1 MKTIK
6 LAALAFAAATLV
18 QSAAQAET
26 LPTSEVSVNYSN
38 LSDPVQVKALKKTI
52 RRAAIRVCQTPQERE
67 RGPQSFDLPCFAKAN
82 RDAKRELD
90 RLVVLA
96 QSNKAGSAGT
106 LVLASPLKTV
116 GPDKH

>member
-6 LAALAFAAATLV
+6 IAALALAAAALA
-18 QSAAQAET
+18 QGAAHAET
-26 LPTSEVSVNYSN
+26 LPTSEVTVNYSN
-38 LSDPVQVKALKKTI
+38 LTDPVQVKALKKSI

-82 RDAKRELD
+82 TDAKRELA
-90 RLVVLA
+90 RRVELA
-96 QSNKAGSAGT
+96 QAKKSGSAGT
-106 LVLASPLKTV
+106 LVLASPVQTV